1 MIFRETINAAIAW
14 FVKARRISVVR
25 LCFPV
30 EAARLADKSEE
41 IQTANNRSAEYG
53 NQQVGKW
60 GWADKLDGEL
70 RLSTWLWILTCEEP
84 RNTQFLEEPGKVAS
98 EGFFLQNA
106 IFYYQWRRATM
117 LMTYAYLREIHNFF
131 IVRNLS
137 LSPASRY
144 QHFSPPRLKRW
155 TLILV
160 L

>member
-98 EGFFLQNA
+98 EGFFYRTLSF
-106 IFYYQWRRATM
+106 IISGDGPLCWWRMPISGKFT
-117 LMTYAYLREIHNFF
+117 IS
-131 IVRNLS
+131 S
-137 LSPASRY
+137 LWETC
-144 QHFSPPRLKRW
+144 HFHQQVDTNTFHHLD
-155 TLILV
+155 
-160 L
+160 